1 MKIVLAS
8 NNSKKVQEM
17 KACLP
22 VSFDLLTAADFNI
35 ESPEETGTT
44 FVENAII
51 KARYSSQISGLPAI
65 ADDSGLEVDYLL
77 GQPGIYSSRYA
88 GDAATDADNNQKL
101 LIALDGIIERTAKF
115 RCVIVYLRHALDP
128 MPIIASGTWEGEIL
142 PEPDGDGGFGYDP
155 LFFVPELGS
164 SVATL
169 SAAYKRQ
176 FSHRGKALLEFN
188 RLINAY

>member
-1 MKIVLAS
+1 MK
-8 NNSKKVQEM
+8 N
-17 KACLP
+17 CLP
-22 VSFDLLTAADFNI
+22 DNFELVTAADFNI

-51 KARYSSQISGLPAI
+51 KARYSSEQSGLPSI
-65 ADDSGLEVDYLL
+65 ADDSGLEVDYLK

-88 GDAATDADNNQKL
+88 GEEASDSDNNQQL
-101 LIALDGIIERTAKF
+101 LIAMNGVTERTARY

-142 PEPDGDGGFGYDP
+142 SEADGDGGFGYDP
-155 LFFVPELGS
+155 LFFVPELGQ

-169 SAAYKRQ
+169 SAEEKRQ
-176 FSHRGKALLEFN
+176 YSHRGKALREFN
-188 RLINAY
+188 RLFNDN